1 MAYTKRIYFKA
12 IENYFNENDVVIPK
26 TAIQGEGELQNDITS
41 QDVIN
46 FVNHE
51 IELLDRKHSK
61 TSQTKTQKENEVV
74 CEMLVNELAKIAKP
88 ITITDLMATSEVVKN
103 YVLENGN
110 HLTNQ
115 KISALLK
122 QLVESNKVVK
132 VTDKKK
138 SYFSVSE

>member
-61 TSQTKTQKENEVV
+61 TSQTKTQKENELIKENIVKV
-74 CEMLVNELAKIAKP
+74 LTEIDRPV
-88 ITITDLMATSEVVKN
+88 TITELQNESAEMEV
-103 YVLENGN
+103 YS
-110 HLTNQ
+110 NQ
-115 KISALLK
+115 KLSALLK
-122 QLVESNKVVK
+122 QLVQDGIVIK
-132 VTDKKK
+132 TIDKKK
-138 SYFSVSE
+138 SYFSVER

>member
-26 TAIQGEGELQNDITS
+26 TAIQGEGDLQNDITS

-61 TSQTKTQKENEVV
+61 TSQTKTQKENELIKESIVKV
-74 CEMLVNELAKIAKP
+74 LIEIDRPV
-88 ITITDLMATSEVVKN
+88 TITELQNESAEMEV
-103 YVLENGN
+103 YS
-110 HLTNQ
+110 NQ
-115 KISALLK
+115 KLSALLK
-122 QLVESNKVVK
+122 QLVQSGI
-132 VTDKKK
+132 VTKTIDKKK
-138 SYFSVSE
+138 SYFSVER

>member
-26 TAIQGEGELQNDITS
+26 TAIKGEGELQDNITS

-61 TSQTKTQKENEVV
+61 TSQTKTQKENELIKESIVKV
-74 CEMLVNELAKIAKP
+74 LTEIDRPV
-88 ITITDLMATSEVVKN
+88 TITELQNESAEMEV
-103 YVLENGN
+103 YS
-110 HLTNQ
+110 NQ
-115 KISALLK
+115 KLSALLK
-122 QLVESNKVVK
+122 QLVQSGI
-132 VTDKKK
+132 VTKTIDKKK
-138 SYFSVSE
+138 SYFSVER

>member
-61 TSQTKTQKENEVV
+61 TSQTKTQKENELIKESIVKV
-74 CEMLVNELAKIAKP
+74 LTEIDRPV
-88 ITITDLMATSEVVKN
+88 TITELQNESAEMEV
-103 YVLENGN
+103 YS
-110 HLTNQ
+110 NQ
-115 KISALLK
+115 KLSALLK
-122 QLVESNKVVK
+122 QLVQSGI
-132 VTDKKK
+132 VTKTVDKKK
-138 SYFSVSE
+138 SYFSVER

>member
-26 TAIQGEGELQNDITS
+26 TAIKGEGELQDDITS

-61 TSQTKTQKENEVV
+61 TSQTKTQKENELIKESIVKALTEIDRPV
-74 CEMLVNELAKIAKP
+74 
-88 ITITDLMATSEVVKN
+88 TITELQNESAEMEV
-103 YVLENGN
+103 YS
-110 HLTNQ
+110 NQ
-115 KISALLK
+115 KLSALLK
-122 QLVESNKVVK
+122 QLVQGGIVAK
-132 VTDKKK
+132 TIDKKK
-138 SYFSVSE
+138 SYFSVER

>member
-41 QDVIN
+41 QDIIN

-61 TSQTKTQKENEVV
+61 TSQTKTQKENELIKESIVKV
-74 CEMLVNELAKIAKP
+74 LTKIDRP
-88 ITITDLMATSEVVKN
+88 VTITELQNESVEMEV
-103 YVLENGN
+103 YS
-110 HLTNQ
+110 NQ
-115 KISALLK
+115 KLSALLK
-122 QLVESNKVVK
+122 QLVQSGI
-132 VTDKKK
+132 VTKTIDKKK
-138 SYFSVSE
+138 SYFSVER

>member
-61 TSQTKTQKENEVV
+61 TSQTKTQKENELIKESIVKALTEIDRPV
-74 CEMLVNELAKIAKP
+74 
-88 ITITDLMATSEVVKN
+88 TITELQNESAEMEV
-103 YVLENGN
+103 YS
-110 HLTNQ
+110 NQ
-115 KISALLK
+115 KLSALLK
-122 QLVESNKVVK
+122 QLVQSGI
-132 VTDKKK
+132 VTKTIDKKK
-138 SYFSVSE
+138 SYFSVER

>member
-26 TAIQGEGELQNDITS
+26 TAIKGEGDLQDDITS

-61 TSQTKTQKENEVV
+61 TSQTKTQKENELIKESIVKALTEIDRPV
-74 CEMLVNELAKIAKP
+74 
-88 ITITDLMATSEVVKN
+88 TITELQNESAEMEV
-103 YVLENGN
+103 YS
-110 HLTNQ
+110 NQ
-115 KISALLK
+115 KLSALLK
-122 QLVESNKVVK
+122 QLVQSGI
-132 VTDKKK
+132 VTKTIDKKK
-138 SYFSVSE
+138 SYFSVER

>member
-12 IENYFNENDVVIPK
+12 IENYFNENYVVIPK

-61 TSQTKTQKENEVV
+61 TSQTKTQKENELIKENIVKV
-74 CEMLVNELAKIAKP
+74 LTKIDRP
-88 ITITDLMATSEVVKN
+88 VTITELQNESAEMEV
-103 YVLENGN
+103 YS
-110 HLTNQ
+110 NQ
-115 KISALLK
+115 KLSALLK
-122 QLVESNKVVK
+122 QLVQNGI
-132 VTDKKK
+132 VTKTIDKKK
-138 SYFSVSE
+138 SYFSVER

>member
-26 TAIQGEGELQNDITS
+26 TAIQGEGDLQNDITS

-61 TSQTKTQKENEVV
+61 TSQTKTQKENELIKESIVKV
-74 CEMLVNELAKIAKP
+74 LTEIDRPV
-88 ITITDLMATSEVVKN
+88 TITELQNESAEMEV
-103 YVLENGN
+103 YS
-110 HLTNQ
+110 NQ
-115 KISALLK
+115 KLSALLK
-122 QLVESNKVVK
+122 QLVQSGI
-132 VTDKKK
+132 VTKTIDKKK
-138 SYFSVSE
+138 SYFSVER

>member
-26 TAIQGEGELQNDITS
+26 TAIKGEGELQDDITS

-61 TSQTKTQKENEVV
+61 TSQTKTQKENELIKESIVKALTEIDRPV
-74 CEMLVNELAKIAKP
+74 
-88 ITITDLMATSEVVKN
+88 TITELQNESAEMAN
-103 YVLENGN
+103 YS
-110 HLTNQ
+110 NQ
-115 KISALLK
+115 KLSALLK
-122 QLVESNKVVK
+122 QLVQGGI
-132 VTDKKK
+132 VTKTIDKKK
-138 SYFSVSE
+138 SYFSVER

>member
-26 TAIQGEGELQNDITS
+26 TAIQGEGDLQDDITS

-61 TSQTKTQKENEVV
+61 TSQTKTQKENELIKESIVKV
-74 CEMLVNELAKIAKP
+74 LTEIDRPV
-88 ITITDLMATSEVVKN
+88 TITELQNESAEMEV
-103 YVLENGN
+103 YS
-110 HLTNQ
+110 NQ
-115 KISALLK
+115 KLSALLK
-122 QLVESNKVVK
+122 QLVQSGI
-132 VTDKKK
+132 VTKTIDKKK
-138 SYFSVSE
+138 SYFSVER

>member
-26 TAIQGEGELQNDITS
+26 TAIKGEGELQDDITS

-61 TSQTKTQKENEVV
+61 TSQTKTQKENELIKESIVKV
-74 CEMLVNELAKIAKP
+74 LTEIDRPV
-88 ITITDLMATSEVVKN
+88 TITELQNESAEIEV
-103 YVLENGN
+103 YS
-110 HLTNQ
+110 NQ
-115 KISALLK
+115 KLSALLK
-122 QLVESNKVVK
+122 QLVQSGI
-132 VTDKKK
+132 VTKTIDKKK
-138 SYFSVSE
+138 SYFSVER

>member
-26 TAIQGEGELQNDITS
+26 TAIKGEGELQDDITS

-61 TSQTKTQKENEVV
+61 TSQTKTQKENELIKESIVKALTEIDRPV
-74 CEMLVNELAKIAKP
+74 
-88 ITITDLMATSEVVKN
+88 TITELQNESAEMEV
-103 YVLENGN
+103 YS
-110 HLTNQ
+110 NQ
-115 KISALLK
+115 KLSALLK
-122 QLVESNKVVK
+122 QLVQSGIVAK
-132 VTDKKK
+132 TIDKKK
-138 SYFSVSE
+138 SYFSVER

>member
-26 TAIQGEGELQNDITS
+26 TAIKGEGELQDDITS

-61 TSQTKTQKENEVV
+61 TSQTKTQKENELIKESIVKALTEIDRPV
-74 CEMLVNELAKIAKP
+74 
-88 ITITDLMATSEVVKN
+88 TITELQNESAEMEV
-103 YVLENGN
+103 YS
-110 HLTNQ
+110 NQ
-115 KISALLK
+115 KLSALLK
-122 QLVESNKVVK
+122 QLVQSGI
-132 VTDKKK
+132 VTKTIDKKK
-138 SYFSVSE
+138 SYFSVER

>member
-26 TAIQGEGELQNDITS
+26 TAIQGEGDLQDDITS

-61 TSQTKTQKENEVV
+61 TSQTKTQKENELIKESIVKALTEIDRPV
-74 CEMLVNELAKIAKP
+74 
-88 ITITDLMATSEVVKN
+88 TITELQNESAEMEV
-103 YVLENGN
+103 YS
-110 HLTNQ
+110 NQ
-115 KISALLK
+115 KLSALLK
-122 QLVESNKVVK
+122 QLVQSGI
-132 VTDKKK
+132 VTKTIDKKK
-138 SYFSVSE
+138 SYFSVER

>member
-26 TAIQGEGELQNDITS
+26 TAIKGEGELQDDITS

-61 TSQTKTQKENEVV
+61 TSQTKTQKENELIKESIVKV
-74 CEMLVNELAKIAKP
+74 LTEINRPV
-88 ITITDLMATSEVVKN
+88 TITELQNESAEMEV
-103 YVLENGN
+103 YS
-110 HLTNQ
+110 NQ
-115 KISALLK
+115 KLSALLK
-122 QLVESNKVVK
+122 QLVQSGI
-132 VTDKKK
+132 VTKTIDKKK
-138 SYFSVSE
+138 SYFSVER

>member
-26 TAIQGEGELQNDITS
+26 TAIKGEGDLQEDITS

-61 TSQTKTQKENEVV
+61 TSQTKTQKENELIKESIVKV
-74 CEMLVNELAKIAKP
+74 LTEIDRPV
-88 ITITDLMATSEVVKN
+88 TITELQNESAEMEV
-103 YVLENGN
+103 YS
-110 HLTNQ
+110 NQ
-115 KISALLK
+115 KLSALLK
-122 QLVESNKVVK
+122 QLVQSGI
-132 VTDKKK
+132 VTKTIDKKK
-138 SYFSVSE
+138 SYFSVER

>member
-26 TAIQGEGELQNDITS
+26 TAIKGEGELQDDITS

-61 TSQTKTQKENEVV
+61 TSQTKTQKENELIKESIVKALTEIDRPV
-74 CEMLVNELAKIAKP
+74 
-88 ITITDLMATSEVVKN
+88 TITELQNESAEMEV
-103 YVLENGN
+103 YS
-110 HLTNQ
+110 NQ

-122 QLVESNKVVK
+122 QLVQSGIVAK
-132 VTDKKK
+132 TIDKKK
-138 SYFSVSE
+138 SYFSVER

>member
-61 TSQTKTQKENEVV
+61 TSQTKTQKENELIKESIVKV
-74 CEMLVNELAKIAKP
+74 LTEIDRPV
-88 ITITDLMATSEVVKN
+88 TITELQNESAEMEV
-103 YVLENGN
+103 YS
-110 HLTNQ
+110 NQ
-115 KISALLK
+115 KLSALLK
-122 QLVESNKVVK
+122 QLVQSGI
-132 VTDKKK
+132 VTKTIDKKK
-138 SYFSVSE
+138 SYFSVER

>member
-26 TAIQGEGELQNDITS
+26 TAIKGEGELQDDITS

-61 TSQTKTQKENEVV
+61 TSQTKTQKENELIKESIVKV
-74 CEMLVNELAKIAKP
+74 LTEIDRPV
-88 ITITDLMATSEVVKN
+88 TITELQNESAEMEV
-103 YVLENGN
+103 YS
-110 HLTNQ
+110 NQ
-115 KISALLK
+115 KLSALLK
-122 QLVESNKVVK
+122 QLVQSGI
-132 VTDKKK
+132 VTKTIDKKK
-138 SYFSVSE
+138 SYFSVER